1 MQMCKLCI
9 ISTIIGTAD
18 GIAGGIVRIT
28 AAGIVRITAAGIAPI
43 TAALITTGM
52 ARITGAGIAPI
63 TAALITTA
71 RITGAGMM
79 MTNPRPRYRRGIY
92 FVF

>member
-28 AAGIVRITAAGIAPI
+28 AAGIVRITAAGIAPT
-43 TAALITTGM
+43 TAALIITGM
-52 ARITGAGIAPI
+52 ARITGAGMILTIRVPATEGVYI
-63 TAALITTA
+63 SYSNDM
-71 RITGAGMM
+71 TGPG
-79 MTNPRPRYRRGIY
+79 
-92 FVF
+92 